1 MAWLANLFLKRPS
14 VLVAL
19 LMGLCALAG
28 VGVSR
33 LEIDDK
39 PSSLFRSDDEEF
51 RRLEEVWDN
60 FGSDD
65 GDVLLFV
72 RSERLLER
80 EGGLALAELTRAAAA
95 TPGVRS
101 AVSPSSLIQ
110 RGPLG
115 LLPIPV
121 WPTQDAEGASWEAL
135 ASVLADHPLARQL
148 LSEDGRS
155 ALVVAQ
161 LEGRDM
167 KVDDLR
173 APVERLQELAARVTS
188 EGQLQ
193 VQATGIPPLRI
204 VIFDAIRREQTL
216 FALLG
221 GLLGMLVGALVFR
234 RIGPVLVTSAASIVA
249 AFWGLGTLG
258 LSGDRLNLMNTQ
270 LPLLILVIAFTDSVH
285 LMVHILRRREAGL
298 SPMQA
303 GASAI
308 RELGLPCA
316 LTSLTT
322 AIGFLSLSLSR
333 VEVIRHFGVL
343 FAMSVALTFLA
354 VLILVPLLS
363 AWFLKDTRGESMSE
377 RYSGL
382 HGPAERIMR
391 AVMRRRVAVSWI
403 GGLLTLGMA
412 LLSLQLKPE
421 NRLTEVVPDD
431 QEAVHVLGEVE
442 QAFGGSLWSAILV
455 EWDADAA
462 EGQVPE
468 GLALALQHIE
478 QMLENEPFCHGP
490 LSARALAQVTRG
502 DETLL
507 DRVADLPQGLG
518 RRYLQP
524 DKGRALVSYTVPDA
538 GSDVTEP
545 AYQRLESNMRQL
557 REAHP
562 DFGLH
567 ITGTG
572 YVARRNVNLIIVDFS
587 RGLWLAAGVIV
598 LVLAAAFRSWRL
610 GLVAVLPN
618 VFPLAVAGSVLVALG
633 IQLQVA
639 SVLAFTVCLGIAVDD
654 TIHLLARYQHE
665 RRAGLEPSEAAIQAF
680 LHVGRALIAT
690 TLVLLCGFG
699 VMFLSSIAT
708 SKLFAL
714 IAVIGLIAALLG
726 DLILLPALLAA
737 TAPRE
742 RN

>member
-1 MAWLANLFLKRPS
+1 
-14 VLVAL
+14 
-19 LMGLCALAG
+19 
-28 VGVSR
+28 
-33 LEIDDK
+33 
-39 PSSLFRSDDEEF
+39 
-51 RRLEEVWDN
+51 
-60 FGSDD
+60 
-65 GDVLLFV
+65 
-72 RSERLLER
+72 
-80 EGGLALAELTRAAAA
+80 
-95 TPGVRS
+95 
-101 AVSPSSLIQ
+101 
-110 RGPLG
+110 
-115 LLPIPV
+115 
-121 WPTQDAEGASWEAL
+121 
-135 ASVLADHPLARQL
+135 
-148 LSEDGRS
+148 
-155 ALVVAQ
+155 
-161 LEGRDM
+161 
-167 KVDDLR
+167 
-173 APVERLQELAARVTS
+173 
-188 EGQLQ
+188 
-193 VQATGIPPLRI
+193 
-204 VIFDAIRREQTL
+204 
-216 FALLG
+216 
-221 GLLGMLVGALVFR
+221 
-234 RIGPVLVTSAASIVA
+234 
-249 AFWGLGTLG
+249 
-258 LSGDRLNLMNTQ
+258 
-270 LPLLILVIAFTDSVH
+270 
-285 LMVHILRRREAGL
+285 
-298 SPMQA
+298 
-303 GASAI
+303 
-308 RELGLPCA
+308 
-316 LTSLTT
+316 
-322 AIGFLSLSLSR
+322 
-333 VEVIRHFGVL
+333 
-343 FAMSVALTFLA
+343 
-354 VLILVPLLS
+354 
-363 AWFLKDTRGESMSE
+363 
-377 RYSGL
+377 
-382 HGPAERIMR
+382 
-391 AVMRRRVAVSWI
+391 
-403 GGLLTLGMA
+403 
-412 LLSLQLKPE
+412 
-421 NRLTEVVPDD
+421 
-431 QEAVHVLGEVE
+431 
-442 QAFGGSLWSAILV
+442 
-455 EWDADAA
+455 
-462 EGQVPE
+462 
-468 GLALALQHIE
+468 
-478 QMLENEPFCHGP
+478 
-490 LSARALAQVTRG
+490 
-502 DETLL
+502 L